1 MEILHL
7 NSMFSEPYLQN
18 EFVNFKTSDECFKR
32 FMPICHQFKE
42 HQSIGIDIHLQKTID
57 ICPSHARKWL
67 LSTFLYS
74 KSIIYFK
81 QMLTGG

>member
-18 EFVNFKTSDECFKR
+18 EFVNFKTGDECFKR

-42 HQSIGIDIHLQKTID
+42 HQSVGIDIHLQKTTD
-57 ICPSHARKWL
+57 SSSSVLLMQENGSFPSSFIA
-67 LSTFLYS
+67 S
-74 KSIIYFK
+74 
-81 QMLTGG
+81 Q